1 MSLSN
6 FRFCLIRRRNLFIAC
21 EKTPNNNALIFKTEL
36 PKGREE
42 LKELKTDEMVKSN
55 ERVELLSTK
64 DIPKLMSPNRPLTL
78 MSHDLFGIDGIKSIL
93 LDSSSSTV
101 VINKKEEQ
109 PWSILK
115 PQIFSSITNRL
126 QNFTEQMWK
135 TDIVRG
141 GSSSSFSSSFS
152 AKSSITTSN
161 SQNSTEPKDE
171 IVQMIEEILETRI
184 RPSVQ
189 ADGGDVSFVSWE
201 PQTGCCTLMLQG
213 ACRSCPMSA
222 MTLKDGIE
230 RMLMH
235 YIPEILKVEQEV

>member
-6 FRFCLIRRRNLFIAC
+6 IRFCLIRRRNLFIAC

-36 PKGREE
+36 PKGSEE
-42 LKELKTDEMVKSN
+42 LKDIITDEMVKIN

-126 QNFTEQMWK
+126 QNFTEEMWK

-141 GSSSSFSSSFS
+141 GTSSSTSST
-152 AKSSITTSN
+152 KSSK

-189 ADGGDVSFVSWE
+189 ADGGDVAFVSWD

-235 YIPEILKVEQEV
+235 YIPEILKVEQDA